1 LASGKVLLDRCRRV
15 VIVPVVAVLVSAAV
29 GRVVVLVQDV
39 VGDESSHLVVVV
51 VVVVVQ
57 ACVGSGRCRSII
69 TVSRTVPLHNIRPCA
84 DRMDS
89 KANVRMMLIPMLPPH
104 RGI

>member
-51 VVVVVQ
+51 VVVVQ

-89 KANVRMMLIPMLPPH
+89 KANVRMMSIPMLPPH